1 MISNT
6 PKASAIEKQGIE
18 CLYQAFDA
26 MYKNDQDAFEFVSHY
41 KEYKEN
47 IRLKYWKYHQG
58 LLRTCLVLLFQSI
71 ENFFK
76 AEICKTS
83 PLLLLDEVPKN
94 WNSVNQSKDF
104 NDFHIR
110 SFEDLLPIYLDSTTR
125 VLTSSQIQEFDLIR
139 RKRNKIL
146 HGLFKENLTVEYLL
160 DIFYLICITLIG
172 PNMWWKKIRHYLIK
186 EPLFGIYDS
195 DIEKALLSYRIEYL
209 WDNLGISKM
218 SKLFDM
224 NLKARRYTCPYC
236 NHYLKEHYDEDESR
250 YAFLKPNEPEST
262 AVYCIVCDREYKVIR
277 KDCKESDCKGNVLSA
292 EDEVCLS
299 CSL

>member
-1 MISNT
+1 MISST
-6 PKASAIEKQGIE
+6 PKASAFEKQGIE

-110 SFEDLLPIYLDSTTR
+110 SF
-125 VLTSSQIQEFDLIR
+125 
-139 RKRNKIL
+139 
-146 HGLFKENLTVEYLL
+146 
-160 DIFYLICITLIG
+160 
-172 PNMWWKKIRHYLIK
+172 
-186 EPLFGIYDS
+186 
-195 DIEKALLSYRIEYL
+195 
-209 WDNLGISKM
+209 
-218 SKLFDM
+218 
-224 NLKARRYTCPYC
+224 
-236 NHYLKEHYDEDESR
+236 
-250 YAFLKPNEPEST
+250 
-262 AVYCIVCDREYKVIR
+262 
-277 KDCKESDCKGNVLSA
+277 
-292 EDEVCLS
+292 
-299 CSL
+299 